1 MAVIGSLSV
10 KLGLVTVEWD
20 QATAK
25 AKAQAKDLQGAFKNL
40 TSELSV
46 LSQHFK
52 TLGGVTSVGAIGFT
66 ALFASTAAYA
76 NEVKD
81 LAEGFDITI
90 SKVLQFRDALQ
101 TSGGKAESAAKM
113 LSTLFGKMEEGK
125 KGSEPIIETFRKLGI
140 SFEELQTIKPE
151 DALNKVFIGLKN
163 IGSTTERIKL
173 LRELMGKGGVGL
185 GVAELADKINQ
196 STASFKKHEDGLKR
210 FGDLSDNLKSSMDNL
225 KIAFS
230 DLVSPFIGEGKASVE
245 KFKVALLAIAS
256 VAVVN
261 QLTKIVGLF
270 IALNKAM
277 ATGAKIAGTMA
288 ALSGAKGIAL
298 VGGAVAAYAV
308 LNKIL
313 EDPEEKIAQLELDKK
328 SEQAKLGRGIDA
340 TVIRNIARIEKE
352 IALLQTK
359 IPDRGNKELLPD
371 ATKEDEEGKDVAKA
385 SRDSDAARAK
395 NAAALALLKI
405 MDRENQLKIEG
416 LTTDKWALEIKKA
429 DIEFEKEKAKILAE
443 YATDRVAAKDSVELE
458 AVAGEKAAIALNTAY
473 KKAEGAKNFAAA
485 SRDKE
490 IEDLKRQTKLQE
502 ELFEFEKKTFDLRL
516 LAVTTG
522 DYEIQ
527 AKTILLEKE
536 KAIAQVIA
544 DKNEKL
550 RPTGQ
555 SAAAIAAIEV
565 DARSKIARI
574 EIDAAARD
582 VLRIA
587 NKEKEFRILDA
598 QSVTSARLHEFDMAK
613 IALEDKRIYLTDL
626 EYKKQSELL
635 ELNRRLLELE
645 QERLAV
651 TDRYGAGERADKE
664 RARIDE
670 AIAREKELSAARN
683 ISLENEATRQRS
695 FVEGWDY
702 AFRQYS
708 TNALNAFKSGEEAF
722 AALTSN
728 MERALDQFVSTGK
741 LSFKDLA
748 SSIIKDLI
756 RIQMRA
762 QMTSMFGGLKELFS
776 GGNSS
781 LAADIGSAGGGANF
795 ASVIAGGYMAD
806 GGPVAAN
813 TPYMVGERGPELII
827 PKGAGT
833 VIPNNQLAGAM
844 SGPQITYNGPYIAN
858 MQAIDTQS
866 ATQFLARNKL
876 SVYAANQSAA
886 RSLPTSR

>member
-25 AKAQAKDLQGAFKNL
+25 AKAQAKELQGAFKNL
-40 TSELSV
+40 TAELSV

-52 TLGGVTSVGAIGFT
+52 TLGGITSVGAIGFT

-113 LSTLFGKMEEGK
+113 LSTLFGKLEEGK
-125 KGSEPIIETFRKLGI
+125 KGSEPVIEVFRKLGI
-140 SFEELQTIKPE
+140 SFAELQTIKPE

-173 LRELMGKGGVGL
+173 LRELMGKGGIGL

-196 STASFKKHEDGLKR
+196 STAAFKKHEEGLKR

-230 DLVSPFIGEGKASVE
+230 DVVSPFIGEGKASVE
-245 KFKVALLAIAS
+245 QFKIALLSIAS
-256 VAVVN
+256 IAVVT

-270 IALNKAM
+270 VALNKAM
-277 ATGAKIAGTMA
+277 GQGAKIAGVMA

-298 VGGAVAAYAV
+298 VGGAVGAYA
-308 LNKIL
+308 LLSKML
-313 EDPEEKIAQLELDKK
+313 EEPEDRIAELEKEKSLIPSADKSGTQAPLLALREKRIA
-328 SEQAKLGRGIDA
+328 AIDA
-340 TVIRNIARIEKE
+340 E
-352 IALLQTK
+352 IASLRSKLPK
-359 IPDRGNKELLPD
+359 VSIDDIVKE
-371 ATKEDEEGKDVAKA
+371 EDKTNAKA
-385 SRDSDAARAK
+385 TRESDAGRAK
-395 NAAALALLKI
+395 NAAASALLKI
-405 MDRENQLKIEG
+405 MDQENKLKIEG
-416 LTTDKWALEIKKA
+416 LTSDKWALEIKKA
-429 DIEFEKEKAKILAE
+429 DVEFEKEKAKIQAE
-443 YATDRVAAKDSVELE
+443 YAADKTAAKDSVELE
-458 AVAGEKAAIALNTAY
+458 AVASEKAAIALATAI
-473 KKAEGAKNFAAA
+473 KKAKSAKEFASA

-490 IEDLKRQTKLQE
+490 ISDLQRQMKLQD
-502 ELFEFEKKTFDLRL
+502 ELFEFEKKASDLRL
-516 LAVTTG
+516 AAVTTG

-536 KAIAQVIA
+536 KAISQILTER
-544 DKNEKL
+544 NEKL

-555 SAAAIAAIEV
+555 SAAAIAAIESEALSKT
-565 DARSKIARI
+565 ARA
-574 EIDAAARD
+574 EMDAAARE
-582 VLRIA
+582 VLRLA

-598 QSVTSARLHEFDMAK
+598 QSVTSARLHEFDLAK
-613 IALEDKRIYLTDL
+613 IQLEDKRIYLTEI

-635 ELNRRLLELE
+635 ELNRRLVELE

-651 TDRYGAGERADKE
+651 KDRYGVGERADKE

-670 AIAREKELSAARN
+670 AIEREKDFSAARN
-683 ISLENEATRQRS
+683 LSIENEATRQRS

-708 TNALNAFKSGEEAF
+708 ANAANAFRSGEEAF
-722 AALTSN
+722 ASIVSN
-728 MERALDQFVSTGK
+728 MERALDQFTSTGK

-748 SSIIKDLI
+748 SSIIQDLI

-762 QMTSMFGGLKELFS
+762 QMTSMFSGLKSLFTGGGGGGGGGGLTGDFPALS
-776 GGNSS
+776 GVQE
-781 LAADIGSAGGGANF
+781 AATGGDIN
-795 ASVIAGGYMAD
+795 
-806 GGPVAAN
+806 GP
-813 TPYMVGERGPELII
+813 TIVGERGPELFI
-827 PKGAGT
+827 PKSAGT
-833 VIPNNQLAGAM
+833 VIPNNRLAGAM
-844 SGPQITYNGPYIAN
+844 GGPQITYNGPYIAN